1 MLNLFIGNDN
11 ILEVYGL
18 TNSET
23 GVVDVAANVTVV
35 LRDGAGVAVLGQPWP
50 TTLNHVANGVYR
62 ATLEDTLDLARGR
75 TYYGD
80 ISAIGTGGEVAA
92 WEAQI
97 KAQPR
102 KAF

>member
-18 TNSET
+18 ANSET
-23 GVVDVAANVTVV
+23 GVVDVAANVTVI
-35 LRDGAGVAVLGQPWP
+35 LRDGAGVPVPGQPWP

-62 ATLEDTLDLARGR
+62 ATLEDTLDVARGR

-80 ISAIGTGGEVAA
+80 ISAIGKGGEVAA

-97 KAQPR
+97 KALPR